1 MATHLSVLAWR
12 ISWNEQATILGSQ
25 RVRHDWSN
33 LALILDWG
41 GPWIPMTGVFIE
53 GHVNTQGHR
62 YIEKKV
68 TQWQKQRLKWCVS
81 KSRNARESQKL
92 AEDRRKQ
99 GGSSFSRTFRESR
112 FTQNHV
118 IPAEILCVS
127 KHLQFHDTVHF
138 SLSCT
143 HTHTHLSLH
152 IPFYFLHS
160 LIPSLIRIFL
170 FCILHSKYNS
180 GNNWSLNSDC
190 LQVTF
195 YFILQGPD
203 KLLLVSLSHGRAW
216 DLLKPYLS
224 QCAFLSTPSFLL
236 CVFLFHAFTLYF
248 PSYPGIVCS
257 SLYGSFKVLD

>member
-1 MATHLSVLAWR
+1 MQLYT
-12 ISWNEQATILGSQ
+12 Q
-25 RVRHDWSN
+25 RN
-33 LALILDWG
+33 
-41 GPWIPMTGVFIE
+41 
-53 GHVNTQGHR
+53 N
-62 YIEKKV
+62 V
-68 TQWQKQRLKWCVS
+68 TVRLKYI
-81 KSRNARESQKL
+81 
-92 AEDRRKQ
+92 
-99 GGSSFSRTFRESR
+99 T
-112 FTQNHV
+112 TPTY
-118 IPAEILCVS
+118 I
-127 KHLQFHDTVHF
+127 
-138 SLSCT
+138 

-152 IPFYFLHS
+152 IPFYFLQS

-203 KLLLVSLSHGRAW
+203 KLLLVSLSHGGAW

-248 PSYPGIVCS
+248 PSYPGIVYFHKLPVNPGPQLAKQ
-257 SLYGSFKVLD
+257 SLYNHHCFLVLPSGSYTWSRKLKKFSLLGSSPTWSPWKDEKQTHHVF